1 MATDFAD
8 GSLPPF
14 RMILWPDAGLG
25 VEVVLRLTRWFNC
38 FMAAEAFVHG
48 ESHVQFGLQP
58 RCASW
63 LRLSV
68 APACRLSLR
77 VPVLRMSEFKILCA
91 GSSVTFLSEGR
102 VNPALTSSTSGSWKS
117 IRQMVRPTLEIQ
129 HHPTILSTLFDDQT
143 RQAIRDSLRE
153 VKRAREYG
161 RDQAGPNLDYSVKP
175 FDPHLLPPL
184 DPRHSISE
192 SMQRAGTLRR
202 KTLRQPDS
210 NEGVIRPHEAQS
222 PNVDTRR
229 QFQNTRQGAGFAM
242 ASKLPV
248 HLLLG
253 EAWTSG

>member
-102 VNPALTSSTSGSWKS
+102 VNPALTSSMSGSWKS
-117 IRQMVRPTLEIQ
+117 LRQMVRPTLEVQ
-129 HHPTILSTLFDDQT
+129 HHPTILSTLFDDET
-143 RQAIRDSLRE
+143 RKAIRDSLRE

-161 RDQAGPNLDYSVKP
+161 RDQAGPNPEFSMKP
-175 FDPHLLPPL
+175 FNSQVLPPL
-184 DPRHSISE
+184 DPRHNVSE
-192 SMQRAGTLRR
+192 SMRRAGTLRR
-202 KTLRQPDS
+202 KTSQRPEPI
-210 NEGVIRPHEAQS
+210 EGVIRPHEAQS
-222 PNVDTRR
+222 PNIDTRR
-229 QFQNTRQGAGFAM
+229 QTQNTRQGPGFVM
-242 ASKLPV
+242 ASELPLY
-248 HLLLG
+248 LLLG
-253 EAWTSG
+253 EAGTCG